1 MRKIAKLK
9 KWLTLEEA
17 AQIASAMLD
26 EEVKE
31 VDLLRLTLEGHL
43 KLSIRFLTEIMAAQG
58 KPMTDEA
65 ADNLL
70 FKSSGFGIFQSLR
83 SITNSP
89 PGKLFNREDGLR
101 IDTIRGVWDFSMI
114 GDEVNYIE
122 SQYQR
127 LIGGPEVTP
136 KYQSGVYVENEHGW
150 LMCQLLEKSEEANW
164 RFDSCNYKELQER
177 IVVEN
182 LDKSKA
188 KRLLEDY
195 DNAWENFAADREW
208 YYHDEYKEEY
218 YSTEQLPTD
227 IMLVVRTR
235 ALNELIKKLLDGEED
250 LNNKQGA
257 NEKTPQATKAKNSML
272 KVIGGFVQMHYLRD
286 SKRGTYLHGEK
297 PNIKA
302 IAEHYNN
309 RLARA
314 GFNDNGI
321 KDTSLRKIIKVS
333 LEQIAENKEE

>member
-31 VDLLRLTLEGHL
+31 ADLLRLTLEGHL
-43 KLSIRFLTEIMAAQG
+43 KLSIRFLTEIMAAHG
-58 KPMTDEA
+58 KPMTDEE
-65 ADNLL
+65 ADNQL
-70 FKSSGFGIFQSLR
+70 FKSPGVGLFQSLR
-83 SITNSP
+83 SMTNSP
-89 PGKLFNREDGLR
+89 PGKHFNRKDGLR

-127 LIGGPEVTP
+127 LIGGPEITP

-150 LMCQLLEKSEEANW
+150 LMCQLLEKSEGANW

-195 DNAWENFAADREW
+195 DNAWEDFVMEREW
-208 YYHDEYKEEY
+208 HVVSEEEY
-218 YSTEQLPTD
+218 FSTEKLPTD

-235 ALNELIKKLLDGEED
+235 ALNELITKLLDGEED
-250 LNNKQGA
+250 LNNNQGA

-272 KVIGGFVQMHYLRD
+272 KVIGGFVQMHYLGD
-286 SKRGTYLHGEK
+286 SKRGAYLFGEK

-309 RLARA
+309 RLAQA

-321 KDTSLRKIIKVS
+321 KDTSLRKLIKVS